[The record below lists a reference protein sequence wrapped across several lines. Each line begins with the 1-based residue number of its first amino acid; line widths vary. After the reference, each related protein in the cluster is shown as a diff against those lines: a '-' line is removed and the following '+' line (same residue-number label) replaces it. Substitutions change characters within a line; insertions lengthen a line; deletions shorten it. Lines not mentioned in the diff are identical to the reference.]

1 MNSIK
6 ITLLAFFMAIS
17 VGTTSRFAYAEEA
30 TNNTTTYLNQT
41 ISHVEQALVEANK
54 SDFSTAQVHIK
65 AARLS
70 SDQITDQADEVKKAK
85 GFVIQAQVAAKKGN
99 VEKTSAELTKALNLY
114 KSL

>member
-1 MNSIK
+1 
-6 ITLLAFFMAIS
+6 
-17 VGTTSRFAYAEEA
+17 
-30 TNNTTTYLNQT
+30 
-41 ISHVEQALVEANK
+41 
-54 SDFSTAQVHIK
+54 VHIK

-70 SDQITDQADEVKKAK
+70 SDQITDQTDEVKKAK